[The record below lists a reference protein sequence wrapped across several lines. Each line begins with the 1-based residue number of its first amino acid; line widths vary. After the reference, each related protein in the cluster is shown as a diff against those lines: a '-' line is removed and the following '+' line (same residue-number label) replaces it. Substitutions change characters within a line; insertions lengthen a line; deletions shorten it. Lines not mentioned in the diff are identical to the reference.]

1 MNAADLEPYIQYK
14 TSRSGGSGGQ
24 HVNKVETKVSLLF
37 DVDAAAVFT
46 PEQRE
51 QIKSR
56 LASRIGADGR
66 IQVQSQDSR
75 SQTKNKEIALERLT
89 EILAQALR
97 TDKPRKKT
105 KPSRA
110 SVTAR
115 LEGKRRQ
122 ALRKIQRRKDW
133 D

>member
-122 ALRKIQRRKDW
+122 ALRNIQRRKDW